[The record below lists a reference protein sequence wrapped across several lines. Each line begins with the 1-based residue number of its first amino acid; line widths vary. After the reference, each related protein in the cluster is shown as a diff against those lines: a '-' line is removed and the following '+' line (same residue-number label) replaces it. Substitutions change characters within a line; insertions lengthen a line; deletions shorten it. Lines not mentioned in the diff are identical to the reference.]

1 MKEIIKNNPE
11 HVDALNFVGYSYAE
25 MGKNLDEAEMLV
37 KKALELS
44 PNKGYIID
52 SLGWIYYKKG
62 KLNKALELLLTAA
75 RLTSNDPE
83 VMEHIG
89 DVYTDKGELIKA
101 LDYYKK
107 GFEIADGVNE
117 EIADKLKTKVERTEL
132 KINELKANKAI

>member
-1 MKEIIKNNPE
+1 MKELLKTNPE
-11 HVDALNFVGYSYAE
+11 HVEALNFIGYSYAE
-25 MGKNLDEAEMLV
+25 MGTNLDEAETYV
-37 KKALELS
+37 TKALEIS

-62 KLNKALELLLTAA
+62 KLEKALELLLKAA

-89 DVYTDKGELIKA
+89 DVYKVKGELRKA

-107 GFEIADGVNE
+107 GFEIADGVDE
-117 EIADKLKTKVERTEL
+117 DIANKLKNKADEIEHQ
-132 KINELKANKAI
+132 INELKATKSI

>member
-1 MKEIIKNNPE
+1 MRKVLEINPD
-11 HVDALNFVGYSYAE
+11 HVDALNFIGYSFAE
-25 MGKNLDEAEMLV
+25 MGKNLDEAETLV
-37 KKALELS
+37 IKALELS

-62 KLNKALELLLTAA
+62 DLERALELLLKAA

-89 DVYTDKGELIKA
+89 DVYTEKGQLKKA

-107 GFEIADGVNE
+107 GLEIAEGVDD
-117 EIADKLKTKVERTEL
+117 EIADKLKIKAEETQN
-132 KINELKANKAI
+132 KINELKAKKSI